1 MKVTETL
8 TEPQKPMSR
17 TEYKRVM
24 GTFFTQKHDQVKV
37 CGHKFHP
44 TDEPRTGCP
53 DCWAA
58 FFFTQGQIA
67 VIADEVFQKEGVEV
81 LIKVKGKR
89 FTKWYLRF
97 MSEIQKRL
105 RENEGI
111 RAIERSSTGTDD
123 ISGEMS
129 SANSGNNETVA

>member
-1 MKVTETL
+1 MKVTKAL

-17 TEYKRVM
+17 AEYKRAM
-24 GTFFTQKHDQVKV
+24 GTFFTQRHDQVSA

-44 TDEPRTGCP
+44 TDEPRTGCGH
-53 DCWAA
+53 CWAA

-67 VIADEVFQKEGVEV
+67 AIADEVFQKEGVEV

-97 MSEIQKRL
+97 MNEIQKRL

-111 RAIERSSTGTDD
+111 RAVEGSSTGTDD
-123 ISGEMS
+123 ISGEMA
-129 SANSGNNETVA
+129 SANSGNNETVT